1 MSVELLSRIQFAMT
15 ISFHYVF
22 PPLSIGLG
30 MLMFFFELIYVRTN
44 KVLYYNLARFW
55 SKIFAVIFG
64 MGVATGVV
72 MEFQFGTNWATYSR
86 YIGDVMGSVLAAEG
100 LLAFMVE
107 AGFLSIVLL
116 GWNRVSKKFHLFS
129 TFLVWLG
136 SMFSA
141 LWIVI
146 VNSWQ
151 QTPAGYHIVQR
162 ADGTFRAEVLDYV
175 KMIFNPSSMD
185 RFLHVILS
193 SLLCGLF
200 LVISIHA
207 YYIFKKKF
215 VKSSL
220 LAIKVAS
227 ISGLVL
233 IILQV
238 VSGHHSAL
246 IVAEHQPEKLASFE
260 GHFDSNKPGNLYLL
274 GWVNQDEK
282 VTTGLYI
289 PKFLSFM
296 ISADPNMKV
305 KGLNDYPEEDLPPV
319 NVVFQTYHTM
329 VALGM
334 AMLGVLGLLVFS
346 FKRRWLLKNRWFQL
360 VCCGSVLMPILAV
373 QLGWFSAEIGRQPW
387 IVYHLMRTKDGISTN
402 LTTYDLWFSI
412 IGFGVIYI
420 FLTGLFVF
428 TIRRQV
434 MVGIKK
440 YK

>member
-44 KVLYYNLARFW
+44 NVLYYNLARFW
-55 SKIFAVIFG
+55 SKIFAIIFG

-72 MEFQFGTNWATYSR
+72 MEFQFGTNWANYSR

-116 GWNRVSKKFHLFS
+116 GWDRVSKKFHLFS

-162 ADGTFRAEVLDYV
+162 ADGSYRAEVSDYME
-175 KMIFNPSSMD
+175 MIFNPSSMD

-207 YYIFKKKF
+207 YYILRKKYI
-215 VKSSL
+215 KSSL
-220 LAIKVAS
+220 LAIRTAS
-227 ISGLVL
+227 MSGLVL
-233 IILQV
+233 IILQIA
-238 VSGHHSAL
+238 SGHQSAL
-246 IVAEHQPEKLASFE
+246 IVAEYQPEKLASYE
-260 GHFDSNKPGNLYLL
+260 GHFDSNKPGNLYLF
-274 GWVNQDEK
+274 GWVNQEQK
-282 VTTGLYI
+282 TTKGIYI
-289 PKFLSFM
+289 PKMLSFM
-296 ISADPNMKV
+296 ISADPDMKLI
-305 KGLNDYPEEDLPPV
+305 GLNDFKEEDLPPV
-319 NVVFQTYHTM
+319 NIVFQTYHAM

-334 AMLGVLGLLVFS
+334 AMLGLLGLLVFS
-346 FKRRWLLKNRWFQL
+346 FKNRWLLKNKWFQL
-360 VCCGSVLMPILAV
+360 VSSVSVLMPLLAV

-387 IVYHLMRTKDGISTN
+387 IVYHLMRTKDGVSTN
-402 LTTYDLWFSI
+402 LSAYDLWFSI
-412 IGFGVIYI
+412 IGFGIIYI
-420 FLTGLFVF
+420 FLTGLFFF
-428 TIRRQV
+428 TVRRQV
-434 MVGIKK
+434 VAGIKK